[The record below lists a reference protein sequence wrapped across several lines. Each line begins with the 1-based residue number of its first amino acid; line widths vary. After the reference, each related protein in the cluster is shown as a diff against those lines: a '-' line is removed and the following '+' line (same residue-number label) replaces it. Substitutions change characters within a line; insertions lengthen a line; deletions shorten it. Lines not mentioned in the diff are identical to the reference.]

1 MNSITIEG
9 VCYRH
14 ESFLGKNLPS
24 FASLTPFHRQLA
36 LFLKEWYAPSPLL
49 TLHTSG
55 STGKPKAITVRKE
68 QMMQSAAI
76 TCHYLKL
83 KEDETALLCLPL
95 EYIAGK
101 MMVVRALYGGLNL
114 LLAEPSGRPLAGIG
128 GQIDFAAMVPL
139 QVYNSLEREEE
150 RERLLGIGKLII
162 GGGAIDPQLEGVLK
176 DCPHPIYSTYG
187 MTETLSHIALRRIS
201 GQEATEG
208 YIPLPGVRVKMTEE
222 GTLLI
227 DAPLVADVPVITNDI
242 AEIAIDGSFRIMGR
256 KDNVVNS
263 GGIKIQIE
271 AIEEVLRPHMGYPF
285 AVTSV
290 PDPKLGGV
298 LVLLIT
304 PYSDPASAG
313 EICSLFLPR
322 LEQPKHIL
330 VVKQIPLTRSGKTD
344 RKAAKKMASE
354 QVPMPGNLSGNG

>member
-36 LFLKEWYAPSPLL
+36 LFLKEWYTPSPLL

-55 STGKPKAITVRKE
+55 STGNPKAIAVRKE

-76 TCHYLKL
+76 TCDYLKL
-83 KEDETALLCLPL
+83 KEGETALLCLPL

-114 LLAEPSGRPLAGIG
+114 LLADPSGRPLAGIDH
-128 GQIDFAAMVPL
+128 QIDFAAMVPL

-150 RERLLGIGKLII
+150 KERLMGIGKLII
-162 GGGAIDPQLEGVLK
+162 GGGAIDPQLEAVLK
-176 DCPHPIYSTYG
+176 DYPHPIYSTYG
-187 MTETLSHIALRRIS
+187 MTETVSHIALRRIS
-201 GQEATEG
+201 GQKATEG

-242 AEIAIDGSFRIMGR
+242 TEIAIDGSFRIMGR

-271 AIEEVLRPHMGYPF
+271 AMEEVLRPHIGYPF
-285 AVTSV
+285 AVTSI
-290 PDPKLGGV
+290 PDPKLGEA

-304 PYSDPASAG
+304 PSSDPASIG
-313 EICSLFLPR
+313 EICSQYLHR

-330 VVKQIPLTRSGKTD
+330 VVEYIPLTGSGKTD
-344 RKAAKKMASE
+344 RKATKKMASE

>member
-1 MNSITIEG
+1 
-9 VCYRH
+9 
-14 ESFLGKNLPS
+14 
-24 FASLTPFHRQLA
+24 
-36 LFLKEWYAPSPLL
+36 
-49 TLHTSG
+49 
-55 STGKPKAITVRKE
+55 
-68 QMMQSAAI
+68 
-76 TCHYLKL
+76 
-83 KEDETALLCLPL
+83 LCLPL

-101 MMVVRALYGGLNL
+101 MMVVRALYGGFNL

-128 GQIDFAAMVPL
+128 RQIDFAAMVPL

-176 DCPHPIYSTYG
+176 DYPHPIYSTYG
-187 MTETLSHIALRRIS
+187 MTETVSHIALRKIS

-208 YIPLPGVRVKMTEE
+208 YIPLPGVRVKVSEE

-227 DAPLVADVPVITNDI
+227 EAPLVADVPVITNDI
-242 AEIAIDGSFRIMGR
+242 AEIAIDGSFRILGR

-271 AIEEVLRPHMGYPF
+271 AIEELLRPHMGYPF
-285 AVTSV
+285 VVTSV
-290 PDPKLGGV
+290 PDPKLGEV

-304 PYSDPASAG
+304 PDTDPASAS
-313 EICSLFLPR
+313 EICSQHLPR

-330 VVKQIPLTRSGKTD
+330 VVEQIPLTGSGKTD

>member
-1 MNSITIEG
+1 
-9 VCYRH
+9 
-14 ESFLGKNLPS
+14 
-24 FASLTPFHRQLA
+24 
-36 LFLKEWYAPSPLL
+36 
-49 TLHTSG
+49 
-55 STGKPKAITVRKE
+55 
-68 QMMQSAAI
+68 MQSAAI

-114 LLAEPSGRPLAGIG
+114 LLADPSGRPLAGIDH
-128 GQIDFAAMVPL
+128 QIDFAAMVPL
-139 QVYNSLEREEE
+139 QVYNSLEREDEK
-150 RERLLGIGKLII
+150 ERLMGIGKLII
-162 GGGAIDPQLEGVLK
+162 GGGAIDPQLEAVLK
-176 DCPHPIYSTYG
+176 DYPHPIYSTYG
-187 MTETLSHIALRRIS
+187 MTETVSHIALRRIS
-201 GQEATEG
+201 GQKATEG

-242 AEIAIDGSFRIMGR
+242 TEIAIDGSFRIMGR

-271 AIEEVLRPHMGYPF
+271 AMEEVLRPHIGYPF
-285 AVTSV
+285 AVTSI
-290 PDPKLGGV
+290 PDPKLGEA

-304 PYSDPASAG
+304 PSSDPASIG
-313 EICSLFLPR
+313 EICSQYLHR

-330 VVKQIPLTRSGKTD
+330 VVEHIPLTGSGKTD
-344 RKAAKKMASE
+344 RKATKKMASE

>member
-1 MNSITIEG
+1 
-9 VCYRH
+9 
-14 ESFLGKNLPS
+14 
-24 FASLTPFHRQLA
+24 
-36 LFLKEWYAPSPLL
+36 
-49 TLHTSG
+49 
-55 STGKPKAITVRKE
+55 
-68 QMMQSAAI
+68 MQSAAI
-76 TCHYLKL
+76 TCDYLKL
-83 KEDETALLCLPL
+83 KEGETALLCLPL

-114 LLAEPSGRPLAGIG
+114 LLADPSGRPLAGIDH
-128 GQIDFAAMVPL
+128 QIDFAAMVPL

-150 RERLLGIGKLII
+150 KERLMGIGKLII
-162 GGGAIDPQLEGVLK
+162 GGGAIDPQLEAVLK
-176 DCPHPIYSTYG
+176 DYPHPIYSTYG
-187 MTETLSHIALRRIS
+187 MTETVSHIALRRIS
-201 GQEATEG
+201 GQKATEG

-242 AEIAIDGSFRIMGR
+242 TEIAIDGSFRIMGR

-271 AIEEVLRPHMGYPF
+271 AMEEVLRPHIGYPF
-285 AVTSV
+285 AVTSI
-290 PDPKLGGV
+290 PDPKLGEA

-304 PYSDPASAG
+304 PSSDPASIG
-313 EICSLFLPR
+313 EICSQYLHR

-330 VVKQIPLTRSGKTD
+330 VVEYIPLTGSGKTD
-344 RKAAKKMASE
+344 RKATKKMASE